1 MKVLLIKD
9 VKALGKAGEIKE
21 VKDGYGNNFLIG
33 KGLAKLATPA
43 VLKQWEAGERA
54 KKEAEA
60 AEIAKLNEAKAKLE
74 GVKLTI
80 KTKTGANGALFGSI
94 TKEEIADELKKQHGI
109 EIDKKSI
116 EHHGALKATGLYDL
130 DLKMGHGI
138 HAKLHLLIEAL

>member
-1 MKVLLIKD
+1 MKVLLTQD
-9 VKALGKAGEIKE
+9 VKSLGKKGEIKD

-43 VLKQWEAGERA
+43 VIKQWEAGERA

-60 AEIAKLNEAKAKLE
+60 HEIATLNSAKSALE
-74 GVKLTI
+74 GVKLVI

-94 TKEEIADELKKQHGI
+94 TKDEIVDELKKQHNI
-109 EIDKKSI
+109 TIDKKSI
-116 EHHGALKATGLYDL
+116 EHHGAIKATGNYEL

-138 HAKLHLLIEAL
+138 HATLNLTIEAV